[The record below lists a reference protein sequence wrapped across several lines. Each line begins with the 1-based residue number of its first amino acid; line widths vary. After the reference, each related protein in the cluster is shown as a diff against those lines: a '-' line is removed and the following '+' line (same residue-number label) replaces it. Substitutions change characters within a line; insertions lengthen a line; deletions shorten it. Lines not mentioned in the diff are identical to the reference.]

1 MDIFSTVESAISLSE
16 RLLTYLSEYKG
27 ASRDRDLLEKEVKVV
42 ADLLPTLRG
51 HIERLLGEGSFGD
64 SDSPTVAALSA
75 VLTESKMILDDI
87 EKTLRKAKEKMDKIM
102 TKLLWPF
109 KKADLEKQ
117 IQKLT
122 QIKSYLREA
131 VEYGTM

>member
-1 MDIFSTVESAISLSE
+1 
-16 RLLTYLSEYKG
+16 
-27 ASRDRDLLEKEVKVV
+27 LEKEVK
-42 ADLLPTLRG
+42 AAAGLLPTLRG
-51 HIERLLGEGSFGD
+51 HIERLLGDGSFGD
-64 SDSPTVAALSA
+64 SDSPTVAVLSA
-75 VLTESKMILDDI
+75 VLTESKTILNDL
-87 EKTLRKAKEKMDKIM
+87 EKTLRKAKEGMDKIV

-122 QIKSYLREA
+122 RIKSYLREA